1 MKVTYRHTTRSC
13 VVPSIC
19 IAYTS
24 HLQAIYAQLPAFLSS
39 VLEKLAWVS
48 SIKTANQPSRVRF
61 RRGDR
66 RIFHPFAGL
75 RAELLQ
81 YSFQAPR
88 NACGSEAQLRA
99 ARSQARAL
107 ATAAA
112 PRPVVFFS
120 PPSIPARHT
129 SHLSRPSCSNKHHL
143 PAGVHILR
151 HVWFDIPLTLSY
163 LRASCTVPRFCGLI
177 SSHLVHPICDSP
189 ASGGCRVAPRS
200 A

>member
-1 MKVTYRHTTRSC
+1 MHTSHLKLYSSAIQPQNHSPVREQPGAASIKTVNHETHNHNGVEGSRPRGPVQLPFGFAG
-13 VVPSIC
+13 VVPSFSNI
-19 IAYTS
+19 
-24 HLQAIYAQLPAFLSS
+24 
-39 VLEKLAWVS
+39 
-48 SIKTANQPSRVRF
+48 R
-61 RRGDR
+61 
-66 RIFHPFAGL
+66 FAG
-75 RAELLQ
+75 
-81 YSFQAPR
+81 PR

>member
-1 MKVTYRHTTRSC
+1 MTYRHTTRSC

-143 PAGVHILR
+143 PAARRGPYSQARMVRHSPHPILSAGIVHGPALL
-151 HVWFDIPLTLSY
+151 W
-163 LRASCTVPRFCGLI
+163 
-177 SSHLVHPICDSP
+177 SHLF
-189 ASGGCRVAPRS
+189 ASRPSHLR
-200 A
+200 